1 MKLTTLYIFIYL
13 VNKEEEKQR
22 KMLAMNYWNSGN
34 TTENFIYNDNNSK
47 TRSDDEDSTIKLL
60 IKLRNR
66 NLINNNLTMI
76 EFAAGV
82 GRITKNVLLKLDFIK
97 KIDLLEPAKVFEN
110 TLFEIKNK
118 NPGIID
124 KIYIMPGE
132 KFEFE

>member
-1 MKLTTLYIFIYL
+1 
-13 VNKEEEKQR
+13 
-22 KMLAMNYWNSGN
+22 MNYWNSGN